1 MSHRVAIV
9 DDEPAIRELVIAVL
23 SARGWEVRAFGS
35 CGEAVAEL
43 AGWPTDLLIVDV
55 NLPDGS
61 GLELVDQVRNDA
73 GRRVPAI
80 VLSGLTSEQDIARG
94 FAAGAVDFVGKP
106 FRSDELLARCS
117 VHLARATVR
126 KSDQGRGGTC
136 VLVHGLPSDDEG
148 RIFGRFEAEK
158 ELGRGGQGCVVLV
171 RDRERGAERVALK
184 VMNPTTDEVA
194 RQRFI
199 RETYSLS
206 RIHHPGVAAI
216 RDVGSH
222 ESWLF
227 YTMEFVEGPTL
238 RSRTGGAPMGSTE
251 CRKLASGLLHALEA
265 VERAGVIHRDLKP
278 ENVVLRGGDASQP
291 VIVDFG
297 LARGATDR
305 AITRPDLLI
314 GTPGYLAPEVID
326 GHDPTHLSDLFSAGL
341 TLRFALVG
349 EDIYPELEGMPLLK
363 KVVHEQIPVPTP
375 VAPDLGRVIRAL
387 IERVPTRR
395 MPSAALARSFL
406 ASGPQPNDPPPLPAP
421 KDAPEGAGPGT
432 LTIDDL

>member
-1 MSHRVAIV
+1 MSHRIAIV
-9 DDEPAIRELVIAVL
+9 DDEESIRELVTTVL
-23 SARGWEVRAFGS
+23 GARGWEVRAFGS
-35 CGEAVAEL
+35 CGEAISEL
-43 AGWPTDLLIVDV
+43 ASWPTDLLIVDV

-61 GLELVDQVRNDA
+61 GLELVDAVRNDA

-106 FRSDELLARCS
+106 FRADELLARCS

-126 KSDQGRGGTC
+126 PSDPVPRRTSA
-136 VLVHGLPSDDEG
+136 VVFGLPADDAG
-148 RIFGRFEAEK
+148 RIFGRFEVEK

-171 RDRERGAERVALK
+171 KDRERGGERAALK
-184 VMNPTTDEVA
+184 VMLPTSDEVA

-206 RIHHPGVAAI
+206 RVHHPSVAAI

-222 ESWLF
+222 ESWLY

-238 RSRTGGAPMGSTE
+238 RSYTGGAPLGSSE
-251 CRKLASGLLHALEA
+251 CRALAHGLLHALEA
-265 VERAGVIHRDLKP
+265 LERAGVIHRDLKP
-278 ENVVLRGGDASQP
+278 ENVVLRSGDPAHP
-291 VIVDFG
+291 VLVDFG

-314 GTPGYLAPEVID
+314 GTPGYMAPEVID
-326 GHDPTHLSDLFSAGL
+326 GHEPTHLSDLFAAGL

-349 EDIYPELEGMPLLK
+349 EDIYPQLQGLPLLQA
-363 KVVHEQIPVPTP
+363 VVREQIDVPGP
-375 VAPDLGRVIRAL
+375 IAPDLAKVIRAL

-395 MPSAALARSFL
+395 MPSAHLARL
-406 ASGPQPNDPPPLPAP
+406 LLLHGPQPGDPPPLPPPVEPAP
-421 KDAPEGAGPGT
+421 TAPGT
-432 LTIDDL
+432 LTIEEI